1 MLARKRI
8 IVTPR
13 VHFASFDITETQCVH
28 CAVRTESLYIVQ
40 VKLCLYRVKDRYS
53 HVADSLTDLLY
64 IFVKHVECLTFC
76 NLHVASS
83 CSIDAIFR
91 DSIVNMKV

>member
-1 MLARKRI
+1 MLHHAYI
-8 IVTPR
+8 
-13 VHFASFDITETQCVH
+13 ACLDITESKCVH

-64 IFVKHVECLTFC
+64 I
-76 NLHVASS
+76 S
-83 CSIDAIFR
+83 
-91 DSIVNMKV
+91 